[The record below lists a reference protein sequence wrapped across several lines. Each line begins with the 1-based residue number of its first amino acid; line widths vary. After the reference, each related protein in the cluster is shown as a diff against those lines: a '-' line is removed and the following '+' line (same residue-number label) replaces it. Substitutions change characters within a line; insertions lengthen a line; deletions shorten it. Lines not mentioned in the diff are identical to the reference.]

1 MSEALDRTVAEW
13 RAKVAATGMRA
24 WREWTGKTGDTAIP
38 PRVQARICMVWEN
51 TCHITGVKIAG
62 ERPQME
68 HVVPLNMGGE
78 NREGNIRPA
87 WKKAHQEKS
96 AAEAGKRAKAD
107 RQRANHI
114 GARSPSKATIPSPPK
129 PERPTTKADQIR
141 ALREAD
147 YARRFGQ

>member
-24 WREWTGKTGDTAIP
+24 WREWAGKTGDTAIP

-62 ERPQME
+62 EKPQRE

-96 AAEAGKRAKAD
+96 ADEAGKRAKAD
-107 RQRANHI
+107 R
-114 GARSPSKATIPSPPK
+114 ARVAAVATVKPKATIPAPPK
-129 PERPTTKADQIR
+129 PEKVTTKSDQIR
-141 ALREAD
+141 ALREAEW
-147 YARRFGQ
+147 ARRFGA